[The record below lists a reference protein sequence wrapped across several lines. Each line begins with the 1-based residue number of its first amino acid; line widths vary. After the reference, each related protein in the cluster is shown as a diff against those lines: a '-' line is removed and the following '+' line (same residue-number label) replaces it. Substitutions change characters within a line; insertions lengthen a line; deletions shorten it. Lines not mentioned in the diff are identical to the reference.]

1 MVRDPLPVGTHG
13 VLKLTKLRPGVWRAR
28 ASYRDWRGVRR
39 DVTAQGPTKAAAE
52 LKLKSKLAALP
63 ASGASLSGTTTLK
76 VALDRQPAQ
85 PTTCNYAE
93 YSAPA
98 HRAHQA
104 TGPARPST

>member
-76 VALDRQPAQ
+76 VALDRWLGGLDGLAQ
-85 PTTCNYAE
+85 NTLRNYTLWARQVASIPT
-93 YSAPA
+93 
-98 HRAHQA
+98 
-104 TGPARPST
+104 